1 MLKRNTGKK
10 GAQGRLASFA
20 AGALTSLAIVG
31 TVTPALASNGA
42 LALSAYPTQVLVE
55 GQEFR
60 PATGLVFMSD
70 GTTYAPVRALAE
82 AYGLEVGYD
91 AAKNLVTVGSGTTQT
106 TGAQFVGSG
115 DFGSQWT
122 VKQKP
127 VTGCDET
134 IFTASYSGPLGMDD
148 FKQWW
153 KSLGEDA
160 VRAGAE
166 KLAADAQ
173 SAVGGSV
180 TMYLDYN
187 GWALGTV
194 YAYDSFEQSDLRA
207 AGVWIK

>member
-1 MLKRNTGKK
+1 MLKSKVKK
-10 GAQGRLASFA
+10 GANVKLVSFA
-20 AGALTSLAIVG
+20 AGALTSLVLAG
-31 TVTPALASNGA
+31 TVTPVLASNGA
-42 LALSAYPTQVLVE
+42 LALTAYPTQVLVE
-55 GQEFR
+55 GQEFH

-91 AAKNLVTVGSGTTQT
+91 AARNIVTVGSGSGKRA
-106 TGAQFVGSG
+106 GALFEAPA
-115 DFGSQWT
+115 DFTSQWT

-127 VTGCDET
+127 VTGCDEKV
-134 IFTASYSGPLGMDD
+134 FTASYSGPLGMDE

-173 SAVGGSV
+173 SAVSGSV

-187 GWALGTV
+187 GWTLGTV
-194 YAYDSFEQSDLRA
+194 YAYGSFEQSDLRA